1 MVEKTLAAVQAHTDE
16 KLSIGS
22 AKMPLVSVIIT
33 SFNYEKYLRECVDSC
48 LNQDYPH
55 IQLIITDDCSTDGSR
70 RIIEEY
76 SDRAD
81 IVQHHENKG
90 QLAAFFSGL
99 ERAKGEFT
107 VFVDADDFL
116 DSDAVSAHIY
126 LHLFRRPPTG
136 FTCLRNR
143 QVSESSAVISD
154 FHSDFIAPA
163 EITSLSPR
171 VIHTPTWS
179 WSTTSAMM
187 FRTDLLRLIK
197 TENTDAFRVCADY
210 YIAHFANLL
219 GGSILFDRAK
229 VNYRRHGKNLFSK
242 NFVIGGDRPTGS
254 LNHHGHMPHEIL
266 QKEIV
271 TKMIE
276 KRAEFEP
283 YYASESA
290 YAEAVLFAA
299 PIELIEEFLPCP
311 PELLNLL
318 KSAEP
323 AVIRIRDEQIRLKKA
338 AREMLEEE
346 MNALSAE
353 KIKNGL
359 KKRLGI

>member
-1 MVEKTLAAVQAHTDE
+1 MTDKAIAAVQAHTDE
-16 KLSIGS
+16 NLSIGS
-22 AKMPLVSVIIT
+22 AEMPLVSVIVT

-48 LNQDYPH
+48 LNQDYPL
-55 IQLIITDDCSTDGSR
+55 IQLIITDDCSSDGSR

-76 SDRAD
+76 SDRAE
-81 IVQHHENKG
+81 IVLHHENKG

-116 DSDAVSAHIY
+116 DLDAVSAHIY
-126 LHLFRRPPTG
+126 LHLFRSPPAG

-143 QVSESSAVISD
+143 QVSESSAILSS
-154 FHSDFIAPA
+154 FHPDFIAPE
-163 EITSLSPR
+163 EITYLPPR

-219 GGSILFDRAK
+219 GGSLLFDRAK
-229 VNYRRHGKNLFSK
+229 VNYRRHGKNLFAK
-242 NFVIGGDRPTGS
+242 NFIIGGNRPTGS
-254 LNHHGHMPHEIL
+254 LLHHGHPAHETL

-283 YYASESA
+283 YFSDEIRYAA
-290 YAEAVLFAA
+290 AILFAA
-299 PIELIEEFLPCP
+299 PFELIENFLPFP
-311 PELLNLL
+311 PELAELL

-323 AVIRIRDEQIRLKKA
+323 EVMRIRDEQIRLKKA
-338 AREMLEEE
+338 ARAMLDEEI
-346 MNALSAE
+346 NARSLE
-353 KIKNGL
+353 KMKDGL